1 MSNFSQRVL
10 TSLALLVVLLFIV
23 YLDSFFLTWL
33 LLGAVYLLAFG
44 EACKLYGVN
53 DKLLFIVA
61 ISLWIGAIFV
71 PQPHLLAFI
80 AIIAMVCMMAHEK
93 KVDAQLLKPFF
104 YPSVSMLFIFSI
116 YVNIGMVALVWLV
129 VIVALTD
136 IGAYLVGKSFGKTPF
151 SITSPNKTWEGC
163 AGGVA
168 VATVA
173 GTIFAMSSI
182 GFYSALVISFFTS
195 TSSIWGYLYESYLK
209 REAGVK
215 DSGAILPGHGG
226 VLDRVDGYLFGSVMM
241 FCIYQNLI

>member
-1 MSNFSQRVL
+1 
-10 TSLALLVVLLFIV
+10 
-23 YLDSFFLTWL
+23 
-33 LLGAVYLLAFG
+33 
-44 EACKLYGVN
+44 
-53 DKLLFIVA
+53 
-61 ISLWIGAIFV
+61 
-71 PQPHLLAFI
+71 
-80 AIIAMVCMMAHEK
+80 
-93 KVDAQLLKPFF
+93 
-104 YPSVSMLFIFSI
+104 MLFRS
-116 YVNIGMVALVWLV
+116 
-129 VIVALTD
+129 
-136 IGAYLVGKSFGKTPF
+136 GAYLVGKSFGKTPF

-195 TSSIWGYLYESYLK
+195 TSSIWGDLYESYLK